1 MPADCPAPRRLVR
14 AGHGA
19 HGAGVAGRRR
29 SQMREPP
36 RASARERTARPSDE
50 KILAAIRRAALHEG
64 AEHGGATARPCSAH
78 LAIPPRAAR
87 ARGVRAALGELEGR
101 GLTESWRRR
110 GIERWRL
117 SPAGASL
124 LAAAARD
131 GRLPVLPEAPQHR
144 AWRDARAAAN
154 EELPRFAAALASD
167 LDDASAMLARL
178 RRRGRRAALRRVAGA
193 GGAARRRL
201 QADRLRPALPARVGR
216 ARRRAGRPRPAPTPT
231 PRCGRCA
238 QAGATS
244 GSGGASLA
252 R

>member
-1 MPADCPAPRRLVR
+1 
-14 AGHGA
+14 
-19 HGAGVAGRRR
+19 
-29 SQMREPP
+29 MREPP

-64 AEHGGATARPCSAH
+64 AEHGGATATVVLRH

-154 EELPRFAAALASD
+154 EELPRFAAALARD

-178 RRRGRRAALRRVAGA
+178 RRRAEGPHSDEWLALGARLAADCRRIGS
-193 GGAARRRL
+193 ARHCL
-201 QADRLRPALPARVGR
+201 HEWAEPGDAQADRDRSDADPALR
-216 ARRRAGRPRPAPTPT
+216 ALRAGRRNIRLWQRP
-231 PRCGRCA
+231 G
-238 QAGATS
+238 
-244 GSGGASLA
+244 
-252 R
+252 